1 MADVRL
7 RFVLS
12 VMAVVL
18 IAALGLS
25 PAHAATHPPDHFLP
39 QTAPA
44 LWSGLA
50 MLGIAAVA
58 FTRRPRKVRVVALLA
73 LAFLVAL
80 FGLQTAVHSVH
91 HLSDPQGA
99 ASCVIFAASQHV
111 PGDCPETLLV
121 AAPIWTAAP
130 CPLVV
135 SELFHP
141 LEAFG
146 SPEGRAPPA
155 SSSV

>member
-12 VMAVVL
+12 VMAVVV

-25 PAHAATHPPDHFLP
+25 PAHAATHPPGHFLP

-44 LWSGLA
+44 LWSSLA
-50 MLGIAAVA
+50 MLGVAAVA
-58 FTRRPRKVRVVALLA
+58 FIRRTRKVRVVALLA

-80 FGLQTAVHSVH
+80 FGFQTAVHSVH
-91 HLSDPQGA
+91 HLSDPQSA
-99 ASCVIFAASQHV
+99 ASCAIFAASQHV
-111 PGDCPETLLV
+111 PGNCPETLLV

-130 CPLVV
+130 GPVVV
-135 SELFHP
+135 SEPFHP
-141 LEAFG
+141 LETFG

-155 SSSV
+155 PSSV